1 MSSQVGLIALLSAAS
16 LAPFVFAV
24 GSCFIKFSIVLVL
37 VRNALGL
44 QNVPSNLVLNGVAL
58 LLSAF
63 VMMPFV
69 QHAQAYLADNSVELA
84 DRESLER
91 FSTEGLAGY
100 RSYLHRHA
108 KPSLVDYFERLQ
120 REPRQIAEGGERA
133 AADRDASRGDSP
145 DGTGNGT
152 DNGTGPANPAAAA
165 VDPETLS
172 LFTLLPAYALSE
184 IEDAFRIGFYLY
196 LPFVVIDLVVSSILL
211 ALGMMMMSP
220 VTISIP
226 IKLLLFVA
234 MDGWTLLSR
243 GLIEQYFAR

>member
-1 MSSQVGLIALLSAAS
+1 MPTQFGLVALLSAAS

-24 GSCFIKFSIVLVL
+24 GSCFIKFSIVMVL

-58 LLSAF
+58 MLSVF

-69 QHAQAYLADNSVELA
+69 QQTQAYLADNRIEFS

-100 RSYLHRHA
+100 RTYLHQHA
-108 KPSLVDYFERLQ
+108 KPSLVDYFERLE
-120 REPRQIAEGGERA
+120 REPRQIAGDGRLAGPPHAETDA
-133 AADRDASRGDSP
+133 ASA
-145 DGTGNGT
+145 NGT
-152 DNGTGPANPAAAA
+152 SSVA

-243 GLIEQYFAR
+243 GLIEQYFVR

>member
-1 MSSQVGLIALLSAAS
+1 MPSQTGLIALLSAAT

-24 GSCFIKFSIVLVL
+24 GSCFIKFSIVMVL

-58 LLSAF
+58 MLSVF

-69 QHAQAYLADNSVELA
+69 QQAQDYLSDHRVEFS

-100 RSYLHRHA
+100 RTYLHQHA
-108 KPSLVDYFERLQ
+108 KPSLVEYFERLQ
-120 REPRQIAEGGERA
+120 REPRQIAPAGQEGEA
-133 AADRDASRGDSP
+133 ARDAPRDSAEM
-145 DGTGNGT
+145 DAASSSLA
-152 DNGTGPANPAAAA
+152 PALAA
-165 VDPETLS
+165 DPETLS
-172 LFTLLPAYALSE
+172 LFALLPAYALSE

-243 GLIEQYFAR
+243 GLIEQYFAP

>member
-1 MSSQVGLIALLSAAS
+1 MSSPVGLIALLSAAS
-16 LAPFVFAV
+16 LVPFVLAV
-24 GSCFIKFSIVLVL
+24 GSCFIKFSIVMTL

-58 LLSAF
+58 LLSVF

-69 QHAQAYLADNSVELA
+69 QHAQDYLAENPLELSN
-84 DRESLER
+84 RESLER

-108 KPSLVDYFERLQ
+108 KPALVDYFERLQ
-120 REPRQIAEGGERA
+120 REPRPVVTGDEP
-133 AADRDASRGDSP
+133 ADAVHDALSD
-145 DGTGNGT
+145 DVQAGT
-152 DNGTGPANPAAAA
+152 DPARPEARI
-165 VDPETLS
+165 DPETLS
-172 LFTLLPAYALSE
+172 LFALLPAYALSE

-243 GLIEQYFAR
+243 GLIEQYFAP

>member
-1 MSSQVGLIALLSAAS
+1 MGVGT
-16 LAPFVFAV
+16 V
-24 GSCFIKFSIVLVL
+24 GP
-37 VRNALGL
+37 RPHEDPT
-44 QNVPSNLVLNGVAL
+44 VP
-58 LLSAF
+58 
-63 VMMPFV
+63 
-69 QHAQAYLADNSVELA
+69 
-84 DRESLER
+84 
-91 FSTEGLAGY
+91 
-100 RSYLHRHA
+100 
-108 KPSLVDYFERLQ
+108 
-120 REPRQIAEGGERA
+120 
-133 AADRDASRGDSP
+133 
-145 DGTGNGT
+145 
-152 DNGTGPANPAAAA
+152 

-172 LFTLLPAYALSE
+172 LFALLPAYALSE

>member
-1 MSSQVGLIALLSAAS
+1 MQSQFGLIVLLSAAS

-24 GSCFIKFSIVLVL
+24 GTCFIKFSIVLVL

-44 QNVPSNLVLNGVAL
+44 QNVPSNLVLNGIAL
-58 LLSAF
+58 LLSVF

-69 QHAQAYLADNSVELA
+69 RQAHTYLVDHPIEFSDAQ
-84 DRESLER
+84 SLEQ

-100 RSYLHRHA
+100 RGYLHRHA
-108 KPSLVDYFERLQ
+108 KPALVSYFDTLQ
-120 REPRQIAEGGERA
+120 REPRGVAGETKVP
-133 AADRDASRGDSP
+133 RDTIPVED
-145 DGTGNGT
+145 
-152 DNGTGPANPAAAA
+152 AAAA
-165 VDPETLS
+165 EKIDPETLS
-172 LFTLLPAYALSE
+172 LFALLPAYALSE

-243 GLIEQYFAR
+243 GLIEQYFAP

>member
-1 MSSQVGLIALLSAAS
+1 MQGHFGLIALLSAAS
-16 LAPFVFAV
+16 LAPFEFAV
-24 GSCFIKFSIVLVL
+24 GTCFIKISIVLVL

-58 LLSAF
+58 MLSVF

-69 QHAQAYLADNSVELA
+69 RQAHGYLVEHPIEFADARN
-84 DRESLER
+84 LEQ

-100 RSYLHRHA
+100 RSYLYRHA
-108 KPSLVDYFERLQ
+108 KPSLVSYFEDLQ
-120 REPRQIAEGGERA
+120 RRPRQVDEDAETRGGNAHEAQA
-133 AADRDASRGDSP
+133 ARSP
-145 DGTGNGT
+145 GSGSDIS
-152 DNGTGPANPAAAA
+152 A

-172 LFTLLPAYALSE
+172 LFALLPAYALSE

-234 MDGWTLLSR
+234 MDGWSMLSR